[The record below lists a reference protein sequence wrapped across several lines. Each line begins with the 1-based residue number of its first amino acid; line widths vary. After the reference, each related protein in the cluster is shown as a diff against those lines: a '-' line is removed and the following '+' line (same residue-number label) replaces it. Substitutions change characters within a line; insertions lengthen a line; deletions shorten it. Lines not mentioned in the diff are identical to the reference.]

1 MNNKIIS
8 QKIDIIDDILECLMD
23 KLNHCL
29 RKDKPNIPLIDVLND
44 DKNQYETVI
53 IKFIKYHINRFNQT
67 EDLQIR
73 LHVINIFYRM
83 LY

>member
-8 QKIDIIDDILECLMD
+8 QKMDIIDYILEDLMD
-23 KLNHCL
+23 KLNYSL

-44 DKNQYETVI
+44 DKKQYENVI
-53 IKFIKYHINRFNQT
+53 IKFINYHINRFNNSN
-67 EDLQIR
+67 DLQIR
-73 LHVINIFYRM
+73 IRVINIFYRM